1 MCKWS
6 CSSYRISTEPLW
18 AKHRTSIDSIQMT
31 EKKRVY
37 LAINCAYIFA
47 HRARITVQMGLLKS
61 GWMQPVVE
69 ESTAADSEAETE
81 TQGETQ
87 AEPGAKALMLL

>member
-1 MCKWS
+1 M
-6 CSSYRISTEPLW
+6 
-18 AKHRTSIDSIQMT
+18 IDSIQIT

-37 LAINCAYIFA
+37 LGNFCALSHFCSQIRNYC
-47 HRARITVQMGLLKS
+47 TMGLLKS

-81 TQGETQ
+81 TQAETQ
-87 AEPGAKALMLL
+87 AAIRALL